1 MARKKQP
8 DIVAPASAT
17 PAEVGADDLE
27 ILHPE
32 RSATIA
38 GRAITMREYGFIE
51 GLKLAPLYKGIVEDL
66 SQAVTIERSPP
77 LDEIVALLAA
87 HADQV
92 EELIAIA
99 ADVEVEWVRGLDD
112 LPGMNLMYLWWIV
125 NAPFFLRRVFDRI
138 KANMVKAAVDAGAT
152 PTPSSSST
160 ATDQATLGDTPA
172 AK

>member
-1 MARKKQP
+1 MARKKQA
-8 DIVAPASAT
+8 DIVAPASA
-17 PAEVGADDLE
+17 PAEVGTDDLE
-27 ILHPE
+27 VLHPD
-32 RSATIA
+32 RSTTIA

-51 GLKLAPLYKGIVEDL
+51 GLKLAPLYKGIVDDI

-77 LDEIVALLAA
+77 LEEIVALLAA
-87 HADQV
+87 HADHV
-92 EELIAIA
+92 EQLIAIA

-112 LPGMNLMYLWWIV
+112 RNGMNLMYLWWIV